1 MIIKYGADALRDSL
15 CLAKPELA
23 FRDVMQA
30 KFGPLGWLPE
40 GDGTI
45 HRFRVPDDNPGTLNG
60 WYVLYPDGIAS
71 GAFGSWKT
79 GCSSIWSIRKPANLF
94 EADIVVRRLEQA
106 RQQREAEQRQRQQ
119 VTAVRCCRVWRC
131 AVRADP
137 HHKYLITKG
146 CKPHHLRQSGD
157 VLLIPLYFGGVLVNL
172 QRILPDGSKRF
183 MHGGQVAGAYSPIG
197 RLEPGAPLYVCEGWA
212 TGATIHEQNGAA
224 VACAMNAGNLLPA
237 AQRLRYAYPES
248 PLIVAGDDDRQTE
261 GNPGRTAANRVAAVL
276 GCGVVFP
283 PWCGA
288 EPLNLSDFNDLHQWR
303 GANQ

>member
-106 RQQREAEQRQRQQ
+106 RHQREAEQRQRQQ
-119 VTAVRCCRVWRC
+119 VTAVRSCRVWRC

-261 GNPGRTAANRVAAVL
+261 GNPGRTAANRVATVL